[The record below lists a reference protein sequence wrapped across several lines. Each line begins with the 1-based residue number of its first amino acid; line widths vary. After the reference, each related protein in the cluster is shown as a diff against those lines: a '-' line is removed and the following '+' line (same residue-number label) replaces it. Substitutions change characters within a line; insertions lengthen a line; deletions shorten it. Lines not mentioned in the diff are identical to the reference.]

1 MFVVTKKN
9 LRDYCET
16 KDRPLALEI
25 LSEDCPKDTRQE
37 ESFRYRCSPSKWI
50 ERKVIVKDDI
60 VFHI

>member
-1 MFVVTKKN
+1 MLQQKY
-9 LRDYCET
+9 LSDCCEA
-16 KDRPLALEI
+16 KDGPLALEI

-50 ERKVIVKDDI
+50 QRKVIVKDDI